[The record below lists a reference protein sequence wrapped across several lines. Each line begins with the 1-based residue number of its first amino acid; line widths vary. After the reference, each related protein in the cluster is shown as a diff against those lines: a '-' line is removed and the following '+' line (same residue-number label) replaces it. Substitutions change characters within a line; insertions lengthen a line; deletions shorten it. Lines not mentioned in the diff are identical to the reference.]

1 MSNNHLQFSSFPFF
15 PSTSNNSCVDC
26 QSRYFDC
33 EFDQNDND
41 TRQDHSDGGLGAGNF
56 NYGTVC
62 DAVLPQRALKAFF

>member
-1 MSNNHLQFSSFPFF
+1 MRPGKIVIYCMTKFCNQLFSSLPRSL
-15 PSTSNNSCVDC
+15 PPTYSCVDC

-56 NYGTVC
+56 NYGVC
-62 DAVLPQRALKAFF
+62 VLA

>member
-1 MSNNHLQFSSFPFF
+1 MRPGKIVIYCMTKFVINYFLPLLL
-15 PSTSNNSCVDC
+15 PLIYSCVDC

-56 NYGTVC
+56 NYGVC
-62 DAVLPQRALKAFF
+62 VLA

>member
-1 MSNNHLQFSSFPFF
+1 MKMECNVMIYSRIFHFLTPF
-15 PSTSNNSCVDC
+15 SCVDC

-41 TRQDHSDGGLGAGNF
+41 TTRQDHSDGGLGAGNF

-62 DAVLPQRALKAFF
+62 YHLNTLAAKCL